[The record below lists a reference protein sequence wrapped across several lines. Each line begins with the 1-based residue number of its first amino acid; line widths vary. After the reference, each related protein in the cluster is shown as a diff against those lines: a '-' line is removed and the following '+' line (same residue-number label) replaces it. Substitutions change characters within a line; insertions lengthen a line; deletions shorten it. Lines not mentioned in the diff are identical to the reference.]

1 MSGLIPV
8 SCDEVTSADIDP
20 AGVLLATADG
30 LYGPGSL
37 VFSDATTPVLYS
49 GASAPPAGPDAVIGS
64 GSLAI
69 VNTLQ
74 VPALCLLTVA
84 LTANNLLKGSATTD
98 VKVYGTW
105 DGTPIALPLMQVL
118 HGLGG
123 PIALDASLG
132 GDGSLSGGRNSTH
145 HDTTA
150 SRVIYPGDGYAVQPA
165 TIAAG
170 ASHTFDFDL
179 TMTLTGLWA
188 DPLNPEDCIAL
199 FFATAGALLV
209 PAG

>member
-1 MSGLIPV
+1 MSGLLPV
-8 SCDEVTSADIDP
+8 SCDSTSPTIDP
-20 AGVLLATADG
+20 AGVLVETADG
-30 LYGPGSL
+30 LYAPGSL
-37 VFSDATTPVLYS
+37 TFSDNTVPVLYS
-49 GASAPPAGPDAVIGS
+49 GPSAPPAGPDAVIGS

-69 VNTLQ
+69 VNTLE
-74 VPALCLLTVA
+74 VPALCILTVS
-84 LTANNLLKGSATTD
+84 LTANNQLHGSAQTD

-105 DGTPIALPLMQVL
+105 DATPIVQPLVQVL
-118 HGLGG
+118 HGLLG

-145 HDTTA
+145 HDVTA
-150 SRVIYPGDGYAVQPA
+150 TRIIYPGDGFGVQPA

-199 FFATAGALLV
+199 FFATAGAILV